1 LRSLRSHAGLPGG
14 SLPNWILTVAWPI
27 TQLMS
32 LSTMRICYDKKILI
46 NELQNEAITDSIH
59 EHAGHEEYSRSEKV
73 RPCARSYRTSP
84 LAN

>member
-1 LRSLRSHAGLPGG
+1 
-14 SLPNWILTVAWPI
+14 
-27 TQLMS
+27 MS
-32 LSTMRICYDKKILI
+32 LSTMRICYDKKVLI

>member
-1 LRSLRSHAGLPGG
+1 MA
-14 SLPNWILTVAWPI
+14 
-27 TQLMS
+27 
-32 LSTMRICYDKKILI
+32 LSTMRICYDKKVLI